1 MQNDAELYAAF
12 GLNPETWAKAPTG
25 VPHTHD
31 GQRGI
36 LFTYPVEAALPSD
49 PTLIQLGEREYFRP
63 SQYQSPNGIK
73 DSFTDR
79 LAS

>member
-1 MQNDAELYAAF
+1 MQNDSELYAAF
-12 GLNPETWAKAPTG
+12 GLDPETWAKAPTG

-36 LFTYPVEAALPSD
+36 LFTYHADTAPPSD
-49 PTLIQLGEREYFRP
+49 PNLIQLGEREYFRP

-73 DSFTDR
+73 DSFKDS